1 MWAGHNAKLM
11 NAGLLSSCVAL
22 CMWYCTEDA
31 ENLHGHSQK
40 CVGVAPETEVL
51 PKTKEEGQAAY

>member
-11 NAGLLSSCVAL
+11 NEGLLSSCVAL
-22 CMWYCTEDA
+22 CMWYCT

-51 PKTKEEGQAAY
+51 PNTKEEGQAAY